1 MVRIKITKA
10 EIAAQ
15 SLTDEHLQ
23 SALVGMDRDGV
34 VVLENAIP
42 LDIVDR
48 LGDKMRDDMAAVKK
62 VRSIAEKSSNES
74 LAPPLNHPW
83 VFREICYNE
92 FAIQVTEALLGD
104 GIYWNFYSSNSVQ
117 ANEMLEGHKV
127 QNLHADAK
135 PLFPEPMNNHPT
147 SAHMV
152 AVNIP
157 LCDFTEENG
166 ATEVWLG
173 THKEVRP
180 LYGYGH
186 ENYEP
191 LLAKWQDRAAI
202 VQMTA
207 PRSSVV
213 IRDMR
218 VYHRGMPNQT
228 SQLRQMLAIVHAA
241 PWLRVRNSMPFA
253 RGTED
258 FFQHS
263 KLEAHCT
270 FHDPTVFTV
279 DWRYERDQQG
289 LPDLCRTPGQSYGG
303 LQI

>member
-23 SALVGMDRDGV
+23 SALAGMDRDGV

-42 LDIVDR
+42 VDIVDR
-48 LGDKMRDDMAAVKK
+48 LGDKMRDDMDAVKK

-92 FAIQVTEALLGD
+92 FAIQVTEALLGN

-180 LYGYGH
+180 LYWYGH
-186 ENYEP
+186 ENYE
-191 LLAKWQDRAAI
+191 LL
-202 VQMTA
+202 
-207 PRSSVV
+207 
-213 IRDMR
+213 
-218 VYHRGMPNQT
+218 
-228 SQLRQMLAIVHAA
+228 LAIVHAA

-270 FHDPTVFTV
+270 FHDPAVFTV